1 MTTSHS
7 LNRRSL
13 LQLAAALPLAGA
25 ALYGTGLIG
34 AGAALAATNKPVGG
48 VGVRLCKRPG
58 GSSARVRAVASD
70 PAGRFSVTVAEA
82 GNQSV
87 DIDKAALQMAVNADA
102 SANRSGAAD
111 RIVIVRFAPGP
122 RVTGPAGQTAVPGK
136 PGVFILSSGN
146 QTFVVSNVA
155 AGTVISGSIET
166 VDAAD
171 LFPAATARGIKD
183 VGVKS
188 CNGCGMTGRMI
199 PGTDGGAGGGPRTN

>member
-1 MTTSHS
+1 MITSHS

-34 AGAALAATNKPVGG
+34 AGAALAATKAIAGIGIRIRKN
-48 VGVRLCKRPG
+48 PG
-58 GSSARVRAVASD
+58 GPTSRVRAVASD

-102 SANRSGAAD
+102 SASRSGAAD

-122 RVTGPAGQTAVPGK
+122 RVTGPGGQTAVPGK

-146 QTFVVSNVA
+146 QTFIVANVA
-155 AGTVISGSIET
+155 AGTVISGTIET

-171 LFPAATARGIKD
+171 LFPAATAKGIKD
-183 VGVKS
+183 QAVK
-188 CNGCGMTGRMI
+188 GCGNCGVTGRMI
-199 PGTDGGAGGGPRTN
+199 PRTDGEPGAGPRTN

>member
-1 MTTSHS
+1 MTASHR

-13 LQLAAALPLAGA
+13 LQMAAAVPLAGA

-34 AGAALAATNKPVGG
+34 AGAALAATNKPVVG
-48 VGVRLCKRPG
+48 VGVKICKNPG

-70 PAGRFSVTVAEA
+70 PAGRFSVSVAEA

-87 DIDKAALQMAVNADA
+87 DIDKAALQMAVNAQA
-102 SANRSGAAD
+102 SAIRSGAAD

-122 RVTGPAGQTAVPGK
+122 RVTGPNGQTAVPGK

-155 AGTVISGSIET
+155 AGAVISGSIET

-171 LFPAATARGIKD
+171 LFPAATAKGIKD
-183 VGVKS
+183 NGVKS
-188 CNGCGMTGRMI
+188 CGSCGITGRMI
-199 PGTDGGAGGGPRTN
+199 PGADGGLPRQ